1 MKNNSVTLPHAG
13 IHQEP
18 CGHDSINAQR
28 MDDANEVRVLRHQ
41 LQLALLRMAGPDA
54 GIDGPAASHA
64 EIAWVHDQ
72 VMSRPFMAQVVT
84 RWFTQ
89 VRRATRAQVQALQE
103 VASIIDAIESLA
115 TQRPVD
121 DPRMLLA
128 VSMRTIDQSVQ
139 EEAI

>member
-1 MKNNSVTLPHAG
+1 MKSSSVTLPRAG
-13 IHQEP
+13 IHRDP
-18 CGHDSINAQR
+18 CGPDSINGQR
-28 MDDANEVRVLRHQ
+28 MDDANQVRVLRHQ
-41 LQLALLRMAGPDA
+41 LQLTLLRMVGPDA

-103 VASIIDAIESLA
+103 VASIVDAIESLTPKSPA
-115 TQRPVD
+115 SE
-121 DPRMLLA
+121 PRMFLA
-128 VSMRTIDQSVQ
+128 VSMRTIDQKG
-139 EEAI
+139 A